1 MSWEEFGTIRNNV
14 YPQKAREEDLISVLR
29 IRGGKALRGTV
40 AVSGS
45 KNAALAILS
54 GALLAHEPITLK
66 NVPKVI
72 DIEIKLDLLRDVGAE
87 VEQEGNTVWID
98 PSRIRNGTPSPEKV
112 RAIRTSFY
120 LMGPLLARLGRA
132 SLPQPGGCRIGARP
146 VDFHVKGLSLLG
158 AQIELTG
165 GIYEA
170 TTQGLKGAEIYLDF
184 PSAGATQHLMAA
196 ACTAEGQTVI
206 KNAAMEPE
214 VVAMADFLNLLGAKI
229 EGAGSSTIVITGVPG
244 LKGGVYTVFA
254 DRLQAGTYLI
264 AGAATNGDVTVTAI
278 VPEHQA
284 PVINKLK
291 EAGAHVDL
299 GEDWVRVRG
308 TRYLQAIS
316 VKTMPYPG
324 FPTDIQQPMCAL
336 LATAHG
342 VSTVEETIY
351 ESRIGHIAEL
361 NRMGAKIRL
370 EGRTSVITGVDHLH
384 GTVVEA
390 TDLRAGAALAIA
402 GLMAQGE
409 TIVKNL
415 HHIDRGYENFDEIL
429 RSLGGDV
436 ERLETAEVEGV
447 LR

>member
-1 MSWEEFGTIRNNV
+1 MS
-14 YPQKAREEDLISVLR
+14 
-29 IRGGKALRGTV
+29 
-40 AVSGS
+40 SGS

-54 GALLAHEPITLK
+54 GVVLAHEPVTLK

-72 DIEIKLDLLRDVGAE
+72 DIDIKLDLLRDVGAG
-87 VEQEGNTVWID
+87 VEREGNVVWID
-98 PSRIRNGTPSPEKV
+98 PSRIWKGTPSPEKV

-120 LMGPLLARLGRA
+120 LVGPLLARLGRA

-146 VDFHVKGLSLLG
+146 VDFHIKGLAALG

-165 GIYEA
+165 GVYEA
-170 TTQGLKGAEIYLDF
+170 TTCGLTGAEIYLDF

-196 ACTAEGQTVI
+196 ACTARGQTVI

-214 VVAMADFLNLLGAKI
+214 VVALAEFLNQLGAKI

-244 LKGGVYTVFA
+244 LTGGEYTVFA

-264 AGAATNGDVTVTAI
+264 AGAATNGDVTVTGV

-284 PVINKLK
+284 PVISKLK
-291 EAGAHVDL
+291 ESGAHVSL
-299 GEDWVRVRG
+299 GGDWVRVRG

-336 LATAHG
+336 LTTAHG
-342 VSTVEETIY
+342 VSVVEETIY

-384 GTVVEA
+384 GTVVES

-409 TIVKNL
+409 TIIKNV
-415 HHIDRGYENFDEIL
+415 HHIDRGYENFDENL
-429 RSLGGDV
+429 RSLGADV
-436 ERLETAEVEGV
+436 QRLETVEVEGV